1 MVVFAL
7 SYNISFCHGLYISL
21 SSLIFSD
28 EKQKGSHSGGSE
40 RSGRVRRGTGRT
52 HLTGY
57 ITLEDHLFSIKE
69 KNVSK
74 KTKFSSESV
83 KSCIFLLRSFLS
95 LGFNEHLT

>member
-1 MVVFAL
+1 MSNFDMVVFAL

-21 SSLIFSD
+21 SSLLFSD

-40 RSGRVRRGTGRT
+40 RSGRARRGKGHT

-69 KNVSK
+69 KMLAKRPN
-74 KTKFSSESV
+74 
-83 KSCIFLLRSFLS
+83 FLQKV
-95 LGFNEHLT
+95 

>member
-21 SSLIFSD
+21 SSLLFSD

-40 RSGRVRRGTGRT
+40 RSGRVRRGKGRT

-74 KTKFSSESV
+74 KDQIFFRKCEKLYISLTFLSESW
-83 KSCIFLLRSFLS
+83 LQ
-95 LGFNEHLT
+95 